1 MCALPSVAFD
11 ISSNSQIIQ
20 DGKTGFLVSKVSPS
34 SFAEE
39 VMKLSENEKVRQEM
53 GAAAMSFVK
62 KNFEAE
68 QIFEQIEKV
77 LVKQV

>member
-1 MCALPSVAFD
+1 MENRCFGVKGES
-11 ISSNSQIIQ
+11 
-20 DGKTGFLVSKVSPS
+20 S

-39 VMKLSENEKVRQEM
+39 VMKLSENEKIRQEM
-53 GAAAMSFVK
+53 GLAAMSFVK

-68 QIFEQIEKV
+68 QIFEQIEKA